1 MRRNLLLGTGS
12 LIVFLVGL
20 ATTSTAL
27 AQTQKEAGVTPAQ
40 AEAIKALR
48 SAHRLLAEADHDYDG
63 HRAKAAKEVHK
74 ALKELGFQP
83 KKAQAAAGANA
94 AVAAPKT
101 HAHEPAVHESQA
113 NSDAQL
119 KQAQEILQGVAKQ
132 LGTSHPKAAASI
144 TAAIGEINTALGVR

>member
-20 ATTSTAL
+20 ATTSTAV
-27 AQTQKEAGVTPAQ
+27 AQTQKAAGVAPAQ

-48 SAHRLLAEADHDYDG
+48 SAHKLLAEADHDYDG

-83 KKAQAAAGANA
+83 KKAQAAAGANCRNGC
-94 AVAAPKT
+94 P
-101 HAHEPAVHESQA
+101 QDA
-113 NSDAQL
+113 NPST
-119 KQAQEILQGVAKQ
+119 G
-132 LGTSHPKAAASI
+132 GT
-144 TAAIGEINTALGVR
+144 